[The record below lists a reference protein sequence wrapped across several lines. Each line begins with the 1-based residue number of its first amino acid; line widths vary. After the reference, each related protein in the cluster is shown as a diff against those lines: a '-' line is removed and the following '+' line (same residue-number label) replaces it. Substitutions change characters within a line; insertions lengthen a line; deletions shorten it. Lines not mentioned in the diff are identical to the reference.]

1 MDNKYLTDVFDGRIH
16 SGPVEEIILIILQ
29 ICPDLNVQL
38 IRDVHTEVS
47 RYFNGNHPKFKKN
60 TLPYH
65 NLRHTIM
72 VVLASAR
79 LFHGLHCNSVSFSS
93 ETLFKGLLAA
103 YFHDTGMLVK
113 STDNSDCATEYIAD
127 HEARSIQFL
136 REYCDEKRFDNEIAK
151 DCSTIIN
158 YTILE
163 LDPTLQEVHSLEI
176 QIAGQVLGSSDILA
190 QMADR
195 YYLEYLPMLF
205 NELKSGGVNTHDS
218 ALELISHT
226 ASFYHNV
233 VLKRLVNTFSNTSR
247 FMKSHFRERYMIDRN
262 LYKENIDKN
271 IKYLKNIVD
280 KCSSIECLGSY
291 LKRNPPI
298 I

>member
-1 MDNKYLTDVFDGRIH
+1 MDNKYLTDVFDGRLY
-16 SGPVEEIILIILQ
+16 SGPLEEIIFISLQ
-29 ICPDLNVQL
+29 ICPDLNAQL
-38 IRDVHTEVS
+38 IRDVHNEVTH
-47 RYFNGNHPKFKKN
+47 YFNGSHPKFKKN

-65 NLRHTIM
+65 NLRHTMM

-79 LFHGLHCNSVSFSS
+79 LFHGLRCNSVSFSS
-93 ETLFKGLLAA
+93 TTLFKGLLAA
-103 YFHDTGMLVK
+103 YFHDTGMLIK
-113 STDNSDCATEYIAD
+113 SGDHSERATDFIAN
-127 HEARSIQFL
+127 HETRSIDFL
-136 REYCDEKRFDNEIAK
+136 VEYCDEKRFDNEMVK

-158 YTILE
+158 YTILD
-163 LDPTLQEVHSLEI
+163 LDPAMQEIHSLDI
-176 QIAGQVLGSSDILA
+176 QIAGQVVGSADILA

-195 YYLEYLPMLF
+195 YYLEYLPLLF
-205 NELKSGGVNTHDS
+205 NELKSAGLNTHDT
-218 ALELISHT
+218 ALELIVQT

-271 IKYLKNIVD
+271 IKYLKNIAE
-280 KCSSIECLGSY
+280 KCSSIECVGSY